1 MQTMIERAKEI
12 VDRED
17 LRRWQEFA
25 CCHIND
31 EGMTGAEI
39 EALTKATS
47 HKEEGSDLVV
57 DRIRQIAVNHQLV
70 ESWML

>member
-1 MQTMIERAKEI
+1 MDEKDKKIHFADIEP
-12 VDRED
+12 
-17 LRRWQEFA
+17 RWQEFA
-25 CCHIND
+25 SCHIND

-47 HKEEGSDLVV
+47 PKEEESDLVV
-57 DRIRQIAVNHQLV
+57 DRLRAIAVNHQLV

>member
-1 MQTMIERAKEI
+1 MIEQANEI
-12 VDRED
+12 VERDD
-17 LRRWQEFA
+17 LKRWREFA

-39 EALTKATS
+39 EALTRATS
-47 HKEEGSDLVV
+47 HKYEESDCVV

-70 ESWML
+70 EVWML